1 MDYLIGLL
9 VVAVIVTLVLKR
21 TKPELY
27 ATLKEKL
34 KLN

>member
-9 VVAVIVTLVLKR
+9 VVAVIVVLVLKR

-27 ATLKEKL
+27 TSLKNKIRL
-34 KLN
+34 K